1 MKDVGFVGMEDL
13 SIGTIILHTQAPHWF
28 SGKSYNHRWCTME
41 PDEIAALSSDVSLDP
56 LINSQDGDSQLLQS
70 LSLSA
75 DTSLREKLNTIS
87 QLPMEATDGAK
98 PLVKPPKNH
107 ENVTLSQH
115 KVSWPKVTVSRVS
128 TSKSNELCGSR
139 RPEHVGHKRRH
150 SYSDSTELPNYVS
163 VVQTGD
169 GKFSPSVLL
178 GLHPS
183 TVDQQLSRHSSYIS
197 TASSGAT
204 TTNLA
209 SPFCGDTTHTHNPL
223 HGNYS
228 PTASVKSYNIDAP
241 LQSSC
246 TSDDSTADMF
256 RYPDFSRSLPTPVSV
271 NLSGSRQ
278 GKNLVTSMTVM
289 EKQNPFKAAVN
300 RFIGMISRRSSD
312 QRQSQSRSATH
323 SPSSS
328 CNYNYDELSD
338 TRLLSDDVEI
348 AVEALPNEPV
358 EPVRRNLVLPEE
370 ETSEDSTVEKELS
383 PSIESDSSSTNNASC
398 TEQPINN
405 HHPVA
410 RKCKSFP
417 NAGDVAEDLSPQ
429 DRLRMLLSE
438 RKNTEQQQSQ
448 EQLNSVPPLLANL
461 GPATKKYGNRKR
473 SHSIT
478 WAIGGEPCRS
488 DVGKLKRTLHQHTS
502 NSESSDNIVTDDSCS
517 STPLNEMSISCISHN
532 TLVSLDSASTLV
544 PGSPTVSQP
553 DLTLSE
559 SYPES
564 RNNERPLCL
573 SCQYHHNHGD
583 SNGRNKDDHVVN
595 KSVSPLYTLDQYI
608 RCGGRLHHYTSI
620 K

>member
-1 MKDVGFVGMEDL
+1 
-13 SIGTIILHTQAPHWF
+13 
-28 SGKSYNHRWCTME
+28 ME

-56 LINSQDGDSQLLQS
+56 LINSWDGESQLLRS

-75 DTSLREKLNTIS
+75 DTSLKEKLDTIS
-87 QLPMEATDGAK
+87 HLPVETIDGAK
-98 PLVKPPKNH
+98 PLVKPQNNH
-107 ENVTLSQH
+107 ENSTLSQH

-128 TSKSNELCGSR
+128 SSKSNESCGSR
-139 RPEHVGHKRRH
+139 RPEHVCHKRRH

-163 VVQTGD
+163 VVQNGD
-169 GKFSPSVLL
+169 AKFSPSVLL

-197 TASSGAT
+197 TTSSGTT

-228 PTASVKSYNIDAP
+228 PTASVKSYSIEAP

-256 RYPDFSRSLPTPVSV
+256 RYPDFSRSLPAQVSV
-271 NLSGSRQ
+271 NLGGSRQ
-278 GKNLVTSMTVM
+278 GKNLVNSVTVM
-289 EKQNPFKAAVN
+289 EKQNPLKAAVN
-300 RFIGMISRRSSD
+300 RLIGMISRRSSD

-338 TRLLSDDVEI
+338 TKPLSDDVEV
-348 AVEALPNEPV
+348 AVEALPNEHN
-358 EPVRRNLVLPEE
+358 EPVRRMLLLPIEK
-370 ETSEDSTVEKELS
+370 TSTEDSSTVEKELS
-383 PSIESDSSSTNNASC
+383 PSIESDSSTNDASC
-398 TEQPINN
+398 TEQPDKQ
-405 HHPVA
+405 HLVA

-417 NAGDVAEDLSPQ
+417 NAGDVVEDLSPQ

-438 RKNTEQQQSQ
+438 RKNTEQSQSQ
-448 EQLNSVPPLLANL
+448 EQLNSVSPLLANL
-461 GPATKKYGNRKR
+461 GPATKKYANRKR

-478 WAIGGEPCRS
+478 WAVGGEPCRS
-488 DVGKLKRTLHQHTS
+488 DTGKLKRKFHHHTS
-502 NSESSDNIVTDDSCS
+502 NSESSDNIVTDESCS
-517 STPLNEMSISCISHN
+517 STPLNEMSTSCVSHH
-532 TLVSLDSASTLV
+532 TLVSLDSSSTLV

-553 DLTLSE
+553 DLQDLTLSE

-564 RNNERPLCL
+564 RNNKRPLCL
-573 SCQYHHNHGD
+573 SCQYHHNHCN
-583 SNGRNKDDHVVN
+583 SSGRNDHVVSN
-595 KSVSPLYTLDQYI
+595 SVSPLDTLDQYI
-608 RCGGRLHHYTSI
+608 KCGGRLHHYTSI

>member
-1 MKDVGFVGMEDL
+1 
-13 SIGTIILHTQAPHWF
+13 
-28 SGKSYNHRWCTME
+28 ME

-75 DTSLREKLNTIS
+75 DTSLKQKLDTVS
-87 QLPMEATDGAK
+87 QLPVEATDGAK
-98 PLVKPPKNH
+98 PPVKLQNNH
-107 ENVTLSQH
+107 ENNTLSQH
-115 KVSWPKVTVSRVS
+115 KVLWPKVTVSRVNS
-128 TSKSNELCGSR
+128 SKSSESCGSR
-139 RPEHVGHKRRH
+139 RPEHVCHKRRH

-163 VVQTGD
+163 VVQNGD
-169 GKFSPSVLL
+169 ANFSPSVLL

-209 SPFCGDTTHTHNPL
+209 SPFCGDTTRTHNPL

-228 PTASVKSYNIDAP
+228 PTASVKSYNLEAP

-256 RYPDFSRSLPTPVSV
+256 KYPDFSRSLPTPVPM
-271 NLSGSRQ
+271 NLGGSRQ
-278 GKNLVTSMTVM
+278 GKNLVNSVTVM
-289 EKQNPFKAAVN
+289 EKQNPLKAAVN
-300 RFIGMISRRSSD
+300 RLIGIISRRSSD

-323 SPSSS
+323 SPSGS
-328 CNYNYDELSD
+328 CSYNYDELSD
-338 TRLLSDDVEI
+338 TRQLPDDVEI
-348 AVEALPNEPV
+348 AVEALPNEPDQ
-358 EPVRRNLVLPEE
+358 PVRRALVLPVKEA
-370 ETSEDSTVEKELS
+370 SKDSSSVEKELS
-383 PSIESDSSSTNNASC
+383 SSIESDSGTNDAPC
-398 TEQPINN
+398 TEQPINSQ
-405 HHPVA
+405 HPGA

-438 RKNTEQQQSQ
+438 RKNTEQQSQ
-448 EQLNSVPPLLANL
+448 EQLNSVPPLVANL
-461 GPATKKYGNRKR
+461 GPATKKYTNRKR

-478 WAIGGEPCRS
+478 WAIGGEPCRP
-488 DVGKLKRTLHQHTS
+488 DVDKLKRRLHHHTS
-502 NSESSDNIVTDDSCS
+502 NSESSDNVVTDESCS
-517 STPLNEMSISCISHN
+517 STPLNEMSTSCVSHN

-553 DLTLSE
+553 DLQDLTLSE

-564 RNNERPLCL
+564 CSNKKPLCL
-573 SCQYHHNHGD
+573 SCQYHRAHCN
-583 SNGRNKDDHVVN
+583 SNGRNKDDHVVSN
-595 KSVSPLYTLDQYI
+595 SVSPLDTLDQYI
-608 RCGGRLHHYTSI
+608 RCGSRLHHYTLM

>member
-1 MKDVGFVGMEDL
+1 
-13 SIGTIILHTQAPHWF
+13 
-28 SGKSYNHRWCTME
+28 ME

-56 LINSQDGDSQLLQS
+56 LINSRDGDSQLLQS

-75 DTSLREKLNTIS
+75 DTSLKEKLDTVS
-87 QLPMEATDGAK
+87 QLPVEATDGAK
-98 PLVKPPKNH
+98 PLVKPQNNH
-107 ENVTLSQH
+107 ENGTLSQH
-115 KVSWPKVTVSRVS
+115 KVLWPKVTVSKVS
-128 TSKSNELCGSR
+128 TSKSSESCGSR

-163 VVQTGD
+163 VVQNGD
-169 GKFSPSVLL
+169 AKFSPSVLL

-228 PTASVKSYNIDAP
+228 PTASVKSYNIEAP

-256 RYPDFSRSLPTPVSV
+256 KYPDFSRSLPAPVSM
-271 NLSGSRQ
+271 NNRQ
-278 GKNLVTSMTVM
+278 GKNLVNSVTVI
-289 EKQNPFKAAVN
+289 EKQNPLKAAVN
-300 RFIGMISRRSSD
+300 RLIGIISRRSSD

-323 SPSSS
+323 SPSGS

-338 TRLLSDDVEI
+338 TRPLSDDVEV
-348 AVEALPNEPV
+348 AVEALPNEPD
-358 EPVRRNLVLPEE
+358 EPGKPVRRALVLTL
-370 ETSEDSTVEKELS
+370 ETTSTKDSGTVEKELS
-383 PSIESDSSSTNNASC
+383 PSIESDSSTNDASC
-398 TEQPINN
+398 TEQHDNK
-405 HHPVA
+405 HPVA

-417 NAGDVAEDLSPQ
+417 DAVGDVVEDLSPQ

-438 RKNTEQQQSQ
+438 RKNTEQQSQ
-448 EQLNSVPPLLANL
+448 EQLNSVPPLIANL
-461 GPATKKYGNRKR
+461 GPATKKYANRKR

-478 WAIGGEPCRS
+478 WVVGGEPCRS
-488 DVGKLKRTLHQHTS
+488 EVGKLKRKLHHHTS
-502 NSESSDNIVTDDSCS
+502 NSESSDNVVTDESSS
-517 STPLNEMSISCISHN
+517 STPLNEMSNSCISHN

-553 DLTLSE
+553 DLQDLTLSE

-564 RNNERPLCL
+564 CSNKRPLCL
-573 SCQYHHNHGD
+573 SCQYHHGHCNS
-583 SNGRNKDDHVVN
+583 SNRNKDDHDVN
-595 KSVSPLYTLDQYI
+595 NSVSPLDTLDQYI